1 MGTVMDRAIGPA
13 FAAEH
18 RVTYQGEGQGAYALA
33 RLIASGQLRPDVFL
47 AITEGPMELLL
58 RSGLIRR
65 AVPVASTQMVIAY
78 SPKSRFAGQLAAAA
92 AGRLPWYQVL
102 ETPGLRFG
110 RTDPRTDPQGQNIVF
125 TFLLAERYYHQPGLE
140 RKVLGPL
147 LNPAEI
153 FTETSLLARLQ
164 AGQIDATSGYL
175 SAVKS
180 LHLPYIPL
188 PGAVNLS
195 DPALERFYQQVA
207 LQLPGGSQV
216 KVSPLVFYAAV
227 PKTAPDPALGEAF
240 LAYLR
245 SQAGQAAFSAYGY
258 GPPSGPPL

>member
-1 MGTVMDRAIGPA
+1 M
-13 FAAEH
+13 
-18 RVTYQGEGQGAYALA
+18 
-33 RLIASGQLRPDVFL
+33 
-47 AITEGPMELLL
+47 
-58 RSGLIRR
+58 
-65 AVPVASTQMVIAY
+65 
-78 SPKSRFAGQLAAAA
+78 
-92 AGRLPWYQVL
+92 
-102 ETPGLRFG
+102 
-110 RTDPRTDPQGQNIVF
+110 
-125 TFLLAERYYHQPGLE
+125 LAERYYHQPGLE